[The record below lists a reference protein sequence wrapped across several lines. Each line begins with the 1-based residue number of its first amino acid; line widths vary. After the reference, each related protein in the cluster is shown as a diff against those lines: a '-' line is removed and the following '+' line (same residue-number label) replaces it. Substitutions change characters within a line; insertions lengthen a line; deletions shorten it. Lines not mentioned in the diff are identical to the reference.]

1 MCGCETLSALSDR
14 RKEENMDYNNNVII
28 QNGIEIEIDDKQYL
42 NYLRENNK
50 PITWEIL
57 ERLEEI

>member
-1 MCGCETLSALSDR
+1 
-14 RKEENMDYNNNVII
+14 MDYNNNVII